1 MRRCLAHMRSI
12 TTAVLVLSAPIA
24 LGGLLAA
31 QAQPAAKAPAAAP
44 GGVQVFEID
53 DVHSMAMF
61 RIHHMGAGQF
71 WGRFNDV
78 SGNFAFEE
86 GKSEGLRF
94 DVTIKTESVDSGNES
109 LDKHLR
115 SPDFFAAKD
124 FPAMTFKSSAARKT
138 GDRTYDVDGELT
150 MLGVTKPITA
160 KVEFCGAAD
169 MGRGRK
175 AGFEAQFTVKRSD
188 FGMKYGVDKGAI
200 GDEVKVV
207 VGLEGGAAK

>member
-1 MRRCLAHMRSI
+1 MRSI

-44 GGVQVFEID
+44 SGVQVFEID

-160 KVEFCGAAD
+160 KVEFCGVAD

-175 AGFEAQFTVKRSD
+175 AGFEAQFSVKRSD
-188 FGMKYGVDKGAI
+188 FGMKYGVEKGAI

-207 VGLEGGAAK
+207 VGLEGGVAK

>member
-1 MRRCLAHMRSI
+1 MRI
-12 TTAVLVLSAPIA
+12 TTSAVLVLSAPIA
-24 LGGLLAA
+24 LAGMLAA
-31 QAQPAAKAPAAAP
+31 QSQPVAKAPAAAP
-44 GGVQVFEID
+44 AAGVQVFEID

-86 GKSEGLRF
+86 GKAEGLRF

-124 FPAMTFKSSAARKT
+124 FPSMTFKSGSARKT
-138 GDRTYDVDGELT
+138 GERTYDVDGELT

>member
-1 MRRCLAHMRSI
+1 MRSTT

-24 LGGLLAA
+24 LAAMLAA
-31 QAQPAAKAPAAAP
+31 QAQPAAKAPATASAA
-44 GGVQVFEID
+44 GVQVFEID

-71 WGRFNDV
+71 WGRFNEV
-78 SGNFAFEE
+78 TGNFAFEE
-86 GKSEGLRF
+86 GKAEGLRF

-124 FPAMTFKSSAARKT
+124 FPAMTFKSTTSRKT

-160 KVEFCGAAD
+160 KVEFCGVAD

-188 FGMKYGVDKGAI
+188 FGMKYGVEKGAI

-207 VGLEGGAAK
+207 VGLEGGLSK

>member
-1 MRRCLAHMRSI
+1 MRS
-12 TTAVLVLSAPIA
+12 TTIAVLVLSTPIA
-24 LGGLLAA
+24 LGAMLAA
-31 QAQPAAKAPAAAP
+31 QAQPAAKAPATASAA
-44 GGVQVFEID
+44 GVQVFEID

-71 WGRFNDV
+71 WGRFNEV
-78 SGNFAFEE
+78 TGNFAFEE
-86 GKSEGLRF
+86 GKAEGLRF

-124 FPAMTFKSSAARKT
+124 FPAMTFKSTTSRKT

-160 KVEFCGAAD
+160 KVEFCGVAD

-188 FGMKYGVDKGAI
+188 FGMKYGVEKGAI

-207 VGLEGGAAK
+207 VGLEGGLSK

>member
-1 MRRCLAHMRSI
+1 MRS
-12 TTAVLVLSAPIA
+12 TTSAVLVLSAPIA
-24 LGGLLAA
+24 LAGMLAA
-31 QAQPAAKAPAAAP
+31 QSQPAAKAPAAVPAA
-44 GGVQVFEID
+44 GVQVFEID

-86 GKSEGLRF
+86 GKAEGLRF

-115 SPDFFAAKD
+115 SPDFFSAKD
-124 FPAMTFKSSAARKT
+124 FPAMTFKSTAARKT

-150 MLGVTKPITA
+150 MLGVAKPVTA

-188 FGMKYGVDKGAI
+188 FGMKYGVEKGAI

>member
-1 MRRCLAHMRSI
+1 MRTLIS
-12 TTAVLVLSAPIA
+12 SAFV
-24 LGGLLAA
+24 LLASLA
-31 QAQPAAKAPAAAP
+31 ASPLLAVPASPTADTASVAPSAA
-44 GGVQVFEID
+44 VRVFTID

-61 RIHHMGAGQF
+61 RVVHMGAGPF

-78 SGNFAFEE
+78 SGEFAFEE
-86 GKSEGLRF
+86 GKAEGLRF

-124 FPAMTFKSSAARKT
+124 FPSMTFKSGSARKT
-138 GDRTYDVDGELT
+138 GERTYDVDGELT

-160 KVEFCGAAD
+160 KVEFCGVAD

-188 FGMKYGVDKGAI
+188 FGMKYGVEKGAI

-207 VGLEGGAAK
+207 VGLEGGVAK

>member
-1 MRRCLAHMRSI
+1 MRSI

-44 GGVQVFEID
+44 AGIQVFEID

-160 KVEFCGAAD
+160 KVEFCGVAD

-188 FGMKYGVDKGAI
+188 FGMKYGVEKGAI

-207 VGLEGGAAK
+207 VGLEGGVAK

>member
-1 MRRCLAHMRSI
+1 MRSI

-44 GGVQVFEID
+44 AGIQVFEID

-160 KVEFCGAAD
+160 KVEFCGVAD

-188 FGMKYGVDKGAI
+188 FGMKYGVEKGAI